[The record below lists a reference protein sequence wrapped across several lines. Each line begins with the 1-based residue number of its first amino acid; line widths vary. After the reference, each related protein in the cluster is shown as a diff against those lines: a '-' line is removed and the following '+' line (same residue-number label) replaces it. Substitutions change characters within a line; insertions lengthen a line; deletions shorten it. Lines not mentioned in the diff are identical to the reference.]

1 MEFLCNLKHKNSLQ
15 TAALPQI
22 TNIKHIGIA
31 LFNGFALPDV
41 ASVIEIFQSANAMND
56 TGEPRRT
63 RYEVSLLSASGG
75 RIASS
80 SSVFVWT
87 ESVESRGRDD
97 HFHALFIAGGTGAT
111 NAFRDDRLIVW
122 LRYAFPKSGIVH
134 PIAEGRLLLETTGF
148 SNANGTRLENDGR
161 ARSAFPA
168 RPLADSPS
176 PVRIALGIVGD
187 DLGSEVAQQVA
198 DWVAPQGE
206 TQFSAILRTKTA
218 SHISDKIQASAQW
231 LEANGA
237 RPISIDD
244 AAQIAAMSERNFL
257 RRFKSEMGVTPSEY
271 LLYVRL
277 DMSCR
282 LLAKTSLPVDK
293 IARRCGIGSG
303 GRLAKLFRKHLFTT
317 PTEYRTS
324 KQGARATS

>member
-1 MEFLCNLKHKNSLQ
+1 MESLCNVKHNNALQ
-15 TAALPQI
+15 EHALPQ
-22 TNIKHIGIA
+22 TTGANHIGIA

-41 ASVIEIFQSANAMND
+41 ASIIEIFQSANALSD
-56 TGEPRRT
+56 TGGPRRT
-63 RYEVSLLSASGG
+63 PYEVSLLSASGG

-87 ESVESRGRDD
+87 DSVESRGHDD
-97 HFHALFIAGGTGAT
+97 NFRALFIAGGSGAT
-111 NAFRDDRLIVW
+111 NAFRDDRLLVW
-122 LRYAFPKSGIVH
+122 LRQAFPRSGTVH
-134 PIAEGRLLLETTGF
+134 AIAEGRLMLEAAGF
-148 SNANGTRLENDGR
+148 SNAYGARIENDSH
-161 ARSAFPA
+161 ARIAIPS
-168 RPLADSPS
+168 RSLLESPS
-176 PVRIALGIVGD
+176 PLRTALRIVGD
-187 DLGSEVAQQVA
+187 DLGPEVAQQVA

-206 TQFSAILRTKTA
+206 TQFSTILRSKTA

-237 RPISIDD
+237 RPISIED

-282 LLAKTSLPVDK
+282 LLAKTNLPVDK
-293 IARRCGIGSG
+293 IARRCGLGSG
-303 GRLAKLFRKHLFTT
+303 GRLAKLFRKHLLTT
-317 PTEYRTS
+317 PTEYRIS
-324 KQGARATS
+324 KQGS